1 MQNPKALGIP
11 GLGNKLSQRPYEGGL
26 QMVICP
32 IARMVHCTGCILV
45 KFCPAKTILGDY
57 GKTECAT
64 GETSED
70 ESKKACDERSNDNS
84 SIQT

>member
-1 MQNPKALGIP
+1 VTIIP
-11 GLGNKLSQRPYEGGL
+11 GRSPLLKEKL

-57 GKTECAT
+57 GKTECTAA
-64 GETSED
+64 EKAD
-70 ESKKACDERSNDNS
+70 EEGKAACDERSVDNS
-84 SIQT
+84 SSQT